1 MFAALVRCAPA
12 RVAVTLS
19 FVLKRCYRPGARK
32 LRAFLPLAGLL
43 AVAIVGPSF
52 VADPSAPD
60 VAHTLSQPSLA
71 HWFGTDAIG
80 RDLFA
85 RVVVATR
92 LDLSI
97 ALGAVGLAAL
107 AGSVFGAASG
117 FAGGRVDRLLQRV
130 VDVLMAFPLFVVA
143 LALVAVLGNSVNS
156 VVIATA
162 LINIPFYARLAR
174 AEIATRREANYVRAA
189 RLLGWSDTRILL
201 RILLPAAL
209 PALCAQMT
217 VNLGW
222 AMTNSAGLS
231 FLGMGV
237 RPPAAE
243 WGVLVGEGAPYMMTG
258 QWWLATFPSLTLAL
272 AVFLLNGAGDRL
284 RDAFDPAHDD

>member
-1 MFAALVRCAPA
+1 MFATLVRRAPA
-12 RVAVTLS
+12 RIAVKLS
-19 FVLKRCYRPGARK
+19 FLAQRWSHAGGRK
-32 LRAFLPLAGLL
+32 LRALVPPAALL
-43 AVAIVGPSF
+43 AVALAGPSF
-52 VADPSAPD
+52 VADPTAPH
-60 VAHTLSQPSLA
+60 VAHMLAPPSLA

-97 ALGAVGLAAL
+97 ALGAVGIAAL
-107 AGSVFGAASG
+107 AGSVLGAASG
-117 FAGGRVDRLLQRV
+117 LAGGRIDRLLQRV
-130 VDVLMAFPLFVVA
+130 VDVFMAFPLFVVA
-143 LALVAVLGNSVNS
+143 LALVAVLGNSVSS
-156 VVIATA
+156 VVLATA

-174 AEIATRREANYVRAA
+174 AEIAARREANYVHAA
-189 RLLGWSDTRILL
+189 RLFGWSDTKILL
-201 RILLPAAL
+201 RVLLPGAL

-258 QWWLATFPSLTLAL
+258 QWWLATFPSLALAL
-272 AVFLLNGAGDRL
+272 AVFLLNGAGDSL
-284 RDAFDPAHDD
+284 RDAFDPRSR